1 MAARRLKNVR
11 VESTKG
17 LIVQIVEQFQ
27 KNFQHKIVEHNSLI
41 VSSSTID
48 NVIKKF

>member
-11 VESTKG
+11 VASTKG

-27 KNFQHKIVEHNSLI
+27 KKFQHKIVNSLI

-48 NVIKKF
+48 NIVKKF